1 MSNDSSDASGR
12 APRAAGRATMR
23 DVAKRAGVGL
33 STVSRVV
40 NGDHHVSPQRTKA
53 VQAAIAELGFR
64 RNDFARHLRM
74 GAAAS
79 VGLLIENVADPFFSQ
94 LTRAVEEVV
103 LGRDS
108 LLLSA
113 SSHQDPER
121 AKKMVLAFISRRVD
135 GLIITPS
142 DSQDTSYLRA
152 ELAAGVS
159 MVFVDRPVPGIDADT
174 VLTDNL
180 GGAKTGVEHLI
191 AHGHRRIAFF
201 SDRATLYTMA
211 NRRAGYSL
219 ALEQAGIRVDPAL
232 ICSSDDGRYDFAGPL
247 ATMLALPDPPTA
259 IFCSNN
265 RSTVEIL
272 RELAKLPHR
281 PALVGF
287 DDFEL
292 ADAMNPGITV
302 VAQDAQAMG
311 RTAAELLFARLDGSA
326 GPTKTV
332 SLGTTLIPRGSGE
345 LRP

>member
-1 MSNDSSDASGR
+1 MSTDSSGGSI
-12 APRAAGRATMR
+12 RAARGGVRATMR
-23 DVAKRAGVGL
+23 DVAKHAGVGL

-40 NGDHHVSPQRTKA
+40 NGDGRVSAKRTQA
-53 VQAAIAELGFR
+53 VEAAIIELGFR

-79 VGLLIENVADPFFSQ
+79 IGLLIESVSDPFFSLLNQ
-94 LTRAVEEVV
+94 AVEEVV

-113 SSHQDPER
+113 SSHQDAER
-121 AKKMVLAFISRRVD
+121 AKKLVLAFSSRRVD

-142 DSQDTSYLRA
+142 DPQDVSYLRI
-152 ELAAGVS
+152 EQAAGVQ
-159 MVFVDRPVPGIDADT
+159 MVFVDRPVHGIDADT

-180 GGAKTGVEHLI
+180 GGARTGVEHLI

-201 SDRATLYTMA
+201 SDRAGLYTTV
-211 NRRAGYSL
+211 NRRAGYAL
-219 ALEQAGIRVDPAL
+219 ALEHAGVQVDPAL
-232 ICSSDDGRYDFAGPL
+232 VHSSEDGQYAFTDAL
-247 ATMLALPDPPTA
+247 TSMLSMPNPPTA

-265 RSTVEIL
+265 RATIEIL
-272 RELAKLPHR
+272 RELAKLPAR

-292 ADAMNPGITV
+292 ADAMTPGITV
-302 VAQDAQAMG
+302 VAQDALAMG
-311 RTAAELLFARLDGSA
+311 RTAAELLFARLDGAA
-326 GPTKTV
+326 GPTQTI

-345 LRP
+345 IPA